1 MPASSPAAT
10 CDVSRPTPRQRL
22 VICFAVLFALK
33 WGLGATTLAPTS
45 RALLL
50 AAGATVVV
58 FALWARRGVSWR
70 VPLVLSGSLWVAT
83 LVKLALH

>member
-1 MPASSPAAT
+1 MSASLPAAT

-22 VICFAVLFALK
+22 VICFVVLAALK
-33 WGLGATTLAPTS
+33 WGLGATTLSATP

-50 AAGATVVV
+50 ATGATIVV

-70 VPLVLSGSLWVAT
+70 APLVLSGSLWLAT
-83 LVKLALH
+83 LVKLALN